1 MNTIMNLNKCRL
13 RGVGGGVLV
22 WNPQEWGGILY
33 LLIRS
38 VRVGVSE
45 GDLMPSYYRYLM
57 PTYIQAY
64 MDTYK

>member
-1 MNTIMNLNKCRL
+1 MKEMSPVCSPQVLPGCCMNSSRV
-13 RGVGGGVLV
+13 RR
-22 WNPQEWGGILY
+22 ILY

-45 GDLMPSYYRYLM
+45 GDLMPSHRYLM
-57 PTYIQAY
+57 PSYIQAY

>member
-1 MNTIMNLNKCRL
+1 VKSSRV
-13 RGVGGGVLV
+13 R
-22 WNPQEWGGILY
+22 GILY

>member
-1 MNTIMNLNKCRL
+1 MTEMSPVCSPQ
-13 RGVGGGVLV
+13 VLSSV
-22 WNPQEWGGILY
+22 AWFLSELLKSEGDFIY

-45 GDLMPSYYRYLM
+45 GDLMPSYRYLM